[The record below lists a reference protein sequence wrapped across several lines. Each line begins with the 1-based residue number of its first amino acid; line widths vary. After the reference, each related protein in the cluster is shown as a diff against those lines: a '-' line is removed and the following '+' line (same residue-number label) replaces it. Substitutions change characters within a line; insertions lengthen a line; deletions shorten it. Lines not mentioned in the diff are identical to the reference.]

1 MGRSGGGRSGGGRS
15 GGFSG
20 GGRASGGFS
29 GGRGHGRSG
38 GPSGGFGGAG
48 GFGWGAR
55 PPRPPRWHRPV
66 VYGGGF
72 WPFMAGFGLGRSTGG
87 GRNGGDSGGSGGQ
100 GGCGCLSVLIALV
113 MVALL
118 MVLLGGAATQLTS
131 CSTAVLSAD
140 VAASTVDRE
149 ALPASAVTAK
159 LSRHYRDDDGG
170 WITSPGT
177 IERGMT
183 AFYDKTGVQPF
194 VWILPNGSETSTA
207 ALSAEAEKRYDDVF
221 DDEAGF
227 LLMFC
232 DDGNGSYNCGYAV
245 GSQAKTVMD
254 DEAVGILADY
264 LDRYYQD
271 YSISEDEIFARAF
284 EDAGER
290 IMSRTTSPV
299 VYVAICAAV
308 VIVAAL
314 VFVGVKK
321 YRASKEREAKRMED
335 VLNTPL
341 ETFGDADL
349 EDLEKKY
356 AKKDGDNHL

>member
-1 MGRSGGGRSGGGRS
+1 MS
-15 GGFSG
+15 
-20 GGRASGGFS
+20 
-29 GGRGHGRSG
+29 
-38 GPSGGFGGAG
+38 
-48 GFGWGAR
+48 
-55 PPRPPRWHRPV
+55 
-66 VYGGGF
+66 
-72 WPFMAGFGLGRSTGG
+72 
-87 GRNGGDSGGSGGQ
+87 
-100 GGCGCLSVLIALV
+100 
-113 MVALL
+113 
-118 MVLLGGAATQLTS
+118 LLGGVATSLTS
-131 CSTAVLSAD
+131 CSTVAFSTD

-149 ALPASAVTAK
+149 ALPASAVSTK

-170 WITSPGT
+170 WIYSSGA
-177 IERGMT
+177 IERGMD
-183 AFYDKTGVQPF
+183 AFYDETGVQPF
-194 VWILPNGSETSTA
+194 VWILPNGSVTSTSE
-207 ALSAEAEKRYDDVF
+207 LSQLAEERYDEVF

-232 DDGNGSYNCGYAV
+232 DDGNGSFNCGYAV

-271 YSISEDEIFARAF
+271 YSISEDEIFARTF
-284 EDAGER
+284 EDTGER

-314 VFVGVKK
+314 AFFGVKN

-341 ETFGDADL
+341 ESFGDADL

-356 AKKDGDNHL
+356 AKGEDGDDA